1 MDYFPR
7 KSLSKYLITDTIDFN
22 EHVRS
27 RWRAI
32 RAKKSPCK
40 RLTLL
45 SRWSKAKFKSPC
57 NFEESPYVAA
67 RIFSPLVIYE
77 NVDIVHMFI
86 EIYRI
91 RY

>member
-1 MDYFPR
+1 MFLNR
-7 KSLSKYLITDTIDFN
+7 G
-22 EHVRS
+22 S

-32 RAKKSPCK
+32 PTKKSPCEGWL
-40 RLTLL
+40 RFLVG
-45 SRWSKAKFKSPC
+45 SKAKFESSC

-67 RIFSPLVIYE
+67 RVFSPVVIYE
-77 NVDIVHMFI
+77 NVDIVHVFV